1 MSKLVLAIILLV
13 TVITCISLELYINSK
28 KYPNFTIFATNFITG
43 YTLVWNPLVSTIG
56 VICLLVNLV
65 YFYFLISDQENDISE
80 QRRQLVRYST
90 LLQEYNTANLQLY
103 NELLQTKL
111 ALAALRQMG

>member
-1 MSKLVLAIILLV
+1 MSKLVLVITLLLAII
-13 TVITCISLELYINSK
+13 TSISLELYINSK

-43 YTLVWNPLVSTIG
+43 YTLVWNPVVSTFS

-65 YFYFLISDQENDISE
+65 YFFFLLSDQENDISE